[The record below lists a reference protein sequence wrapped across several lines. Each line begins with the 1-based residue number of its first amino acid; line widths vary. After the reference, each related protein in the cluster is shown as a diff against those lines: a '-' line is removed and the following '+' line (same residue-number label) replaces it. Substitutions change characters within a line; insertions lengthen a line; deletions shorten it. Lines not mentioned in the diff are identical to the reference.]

1 MQHTKTTR
9 HPLPA
14 PRRGMLDIMRPEAV
28 LEYWFA
34 GVSDD
39 PSTLPGRMRLWF
51 GSEQDSPAEAASRD
65 AALAERFRPY
75 MAARLDGQL
84 DDWAESAS
92 GRLALI
98 LLTDQFPRSIHRGRP
113 EAFALDAE
121 ALSLCTAGLD
131 LGQDRELGP
140 FERAFFYL
148 PLEHSESLEDQ
159 ERCVSLFA
167 ELERDVPAELH
178 ATFAGFTR
186 YAILHRDIVARFG
199 RFPHRNGALGRPN
212 SPEEAEYLAGDAP
225 RFGQD

>member
-1 MQHTKTTR
+1 
-9 HPLPA
+9 
-14 PRRGMLDIMRPEAV
+14 MLDVMRPEAV

-84 DDWAESAS
+84 DGWAESAS

-212 SPEEAEYLAGDAP
+212 SPEEAEYLADDAP
-225 RFGQD
+225 RFGQN